1 MLSKLPSALQAFTT
15 RISCRETPE
24 SSSISS
30 IRKDSETAMLGSSSV
45 KTFHQRRWRC
55 TYDSMLSEGCRDK
68 GPPICC
74 PARKSSFP
82 SSKAEGKTWFR
93 MVSMSCARPPG
104 RDRVSNPKSL
114 AKRTASPLRP
124 STVLLTKMLLSEGV
138 FCLPC
143 DESDFGEAAV
153 FGDAADF
160 GDGTCWPEKGN
171 SSSFGSQ
178 LLWCSYRVSKWL

>member
-1 MLSKLPSALQAFTT
+1 MSF
-15 RISCRETPE
+15 
-24 SSSISS
+24 
-30 IRKDSETAMLGSSSV
+30 
-45 KTFHQRRWRC
+45 
-55 TYDSMLSEGCRDK
+55 
-68 GPPICC
+68 
-74 PARKSSFP
+74 ARL
-82 SSKAEGKTWFR
+82 
-93 MVSMSCARPPG
+93 PG

-124 STVLLTKMLLSEGV
+124 STILLTKMLLSEGV

-171 SSSFGSQ
+171 SSSVGSQ
-178 LLWCSYRVSKWL
+178 LGSADAVAAVAVAGPSTGSCCDWA

>member
-15 RISCRETPE
+15 KISCQEIAE

-30 IRKDSETAMLGSSSV
+30 IRKDSETAMPGSSSV
-45 KTFHQRRWRC
+45 KTFHQRRRRC

-68 GPPICC
+68 GPPIRW
-74 PARKSSFP
+74 PARKNSFP
-82 SSKAEGKTWFR
+82 SSKALGKRWL
-93 MVSMSCARPPG
+93 G

-114 AKRTASPLRP
+114 ANRTASPLRP
-124 STVLLTKMLLSEGV
+124 STILLTKMLLSESV

-153 FGDAADF
+153 FGYAADF

-178 LLWCSYRVSKWL
+178 LLWCSHRVSKWL